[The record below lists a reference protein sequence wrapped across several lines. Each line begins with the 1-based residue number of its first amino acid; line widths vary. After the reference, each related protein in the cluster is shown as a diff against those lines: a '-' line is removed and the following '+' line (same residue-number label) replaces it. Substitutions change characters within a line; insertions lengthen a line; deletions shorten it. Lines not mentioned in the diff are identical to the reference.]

1 MHSLTTEMAGKKEA
15 RLDGQCVQA
24 GKRRVKKSKDGSKLM
39 LLADSVIGHSPILAL
54 VLDLL
59 MAGTVVIV
67 QPDIVE

>member
-1 MHSLTTEMAGKKEA
+1 MCPSREA
-15 RLDGQCVQA
+15 EGQEKQGSEQA
-24 GKRRVKKSKDGSKLM
+24 Y
-39 LLADSVIGHSPILAL
+39 AIGTLCDWSPILAL

>member
-1 MHSLTTEMAGKKEA
+1 MHSLTTEMVGKKEA
-15 RLDGQCVQA
+15 RLDRQCVQA

-39 LLADSVIGHSPILAL
+39 PLADSVIGHSPILAL